1 MGFVDTKIEE
11 VCVRE
16 LDRFGYVIS
25 SNHKIIESGVKRVI
39 HLIEDFSL
47 VLVVGFLMKSVVA
60 GIIIAA
66 EGIVPDALSGG
77 SGVDEL
83 VIPGIDAH
91 VTHGGAPRGGREEHQ
106 VAHLKLGLLD
116 GDGVGIL
123 GLGGM
128 AQRDAIV
135 GENILGVARAVKAA
149 RRGAAVNIGRSEILL
164 CGGNDLVG
172 NGVAG
177 AELDI
182 VCAHIA
188 AQAVVA
194 HGIP

>member
-1 MGFVDTKIEE
+1 MEPYRGP
-11 VCVRE
+11 
-16 LDRFGYVIS
+16 FGLNIKNESLS
-25 SNHKIIESGVKRVI
+25 SVAEHAAGA
-39 HLIEDFSL
+39 D
-47 VLVVGFLMKSVVA
+47 VVA

-91 VTHGGAPRGGREEHQ
+91 VTHGGAPRGGGEEHQ

-149 RRGAAVNIGRSEILL
+149 GRGPAI
-164 CGGNDLVG
+164 
-172 NGVAG
+172 
-177 AELDI
+177 DI
-182 VCAHIA
+182 FA
-188 AQAVVA
+188 AQAAYSMICCRVPVA
-194 HGIP
+194 AEVLPEADWVLTAEAVAPV